1 MSSNSPMRL
10 SHPQHPCPTFE
21 RARMRVLEF
30 LGAEIG
36 IEVVRSGSLQIRE
49 RESENTIIEIVPR
62 LLLVGLTS
70 EATTLRKGGKI
81 PYIPS

>member
-1 MSSNSPMRL
+1 MRL
-10 SHPQHPCPTFE
+10 SHLQHPCPTFE

-30 LGAEIG
+30 LGAEVG
-36 IEVVRSGSLQIRE
+36 IEVVRGGSLQIRE
-49 RESENTIIEIVPR
+49 WECENTIIEIVPR
-62 LLLVGLTS
+62 LQLVGLTS

>member
-1 MSSNSPMRL
+1 MQL
-10 SHPQHPCPTFE
+10 SHPQHPRQTVE

-30 LGAEIG
+30 RGAEIG
-36 IEVVRSGSLQIRE
+36 IEVVRGGSLQIRE
-49 RESENTIIEIVPR
+49 QESENTIIEIVPR
-62 LLLVGLTS
+62 LQLVGLTS

>member
-1 MSSNSPMRL
+1 MQL
-10 SHPQHPCPTFE
+10 SHPQHPCPTVE
-21 RARMRVLEF
+21 HARMHVLEF
-30 LGAEIG
+30 RGAEVG
-36 IEVVRSGSLQIRE
+36 IEVVRGGSLQIRE
-49 RESENTIIEIVPR
+49 LESENTIIEIVPR

>member
-1 MSSNSPMRL
+1 MQL

-30 LGAEIG
+30 RGAEIG
-36 IEVVRSGSLQIRE
+36 IEVVRGGSLQIRE
-49 RESENTIIEIVPR
+49 QESKNTIIEIVPR
-62 LLLVGLTS
+62 LQLVGLTS

>member
-1 MSSNSPMRL
+1 MQL
-10 SHPQHPCPTFE
+10 SHPQHPRQTVE

-30 LGAEIG
+30 RGAEIG
-36 IEVVRSGSLQIRE
+36 IEVVRGGSLQIRE

-62 LLLVGLTS
+62 LQLVGLTS